1 MANIYDNN
9 VVSPAVFDYETV
21 AASQTAQVLGGTGA
35 TGDRIE
41 RLIISVATAA
51 TSTVTLLDGSTSIV
65 ITAANTPIGVYT
77 VQLGMYS
84 TTGPW
89 KITTGAG
96 ATVIAIGR
104 FSA

>member
-1 MANIYDNN
+1 MAIGESNI
-9 VVSPAVFDYETV
+9 VTPAGFAYETV
-21 AASQTAQVLGGTGA
+21 AASQTAQVLGTAGA
-35 TGDRIE
+35 VGDRIE

-51 TSTVTLLDGSTSIV
+51 TSTVTLIDNATSIV

-77 VQLGMYS
+77 VDLGIYS
-84 TTGPW
+84 VSGPW

-104 FSA
+104 FSV